1 MHTTVTLNIPETA
14 AIRARTIANHTGR
27 HFEDV
32 LLQWIDRSAYE
43 TPISELPDDEVLAL
57 CSIQLDEAQQHEL
70 STFLEQNQEGAL
82 DDSERNR
89 LDQLMTIYRQGLKQK
104 AEALHVAVQRG
115 LIPPLS

>member
-14 AIRARTIANHTGR
+14 AIRAKAIAHYTGR

-32 LLQWIDRSAYE
+32 LLEWIDRSAYE

-57 CSIQLDEAQQHEL
+57 SSIQLDENQQHEL
-70 STFLEQNQEGAL
+70 SILLEYNREGSL
-82 DDSERNR
+82 DELQRNR
-89 LDQLMTIYRQGLKQK
+89 LDQIMTLYRQGLKQK

-115 LIPPLS
+115 LVPPMS